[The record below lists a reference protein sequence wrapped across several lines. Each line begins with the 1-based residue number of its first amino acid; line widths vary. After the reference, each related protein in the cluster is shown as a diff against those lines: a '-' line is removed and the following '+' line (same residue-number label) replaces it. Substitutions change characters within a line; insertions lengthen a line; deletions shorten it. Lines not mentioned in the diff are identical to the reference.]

1 MHDPMNNIVKAQTR
15 PPECVAGGGDSLASN
30 VYFEFQVAKTA
41 VLRDR
46 ASLALMGRSTNGVL
60 LSFVIDTGGVPQDS
74 TVAPVFVAD
83 SVGAQ
88 LAKPVVAQLRFTPAE
103 VGGCRV
109 QQVVQGFVRVP
120 SVK

>member
-1 MHDPMNNIVKAQTR
+1 MGDPMNSIVVAPTQ
-15 PPECVAGGGDSLASN
+15 PPQCVAGGGDSLPSN
-30 VYFEFQVAKTA
+30 VYFEFQVARTA

-46 ASLALMGRSTNGVL
+46 ASLALMGRSNNGVL
-60 LSFVIDTGGVPQDS
+60 LSFVVDTGGVPRDS

-103 VGGCRV
+103 VEGCRV
-109 QQVVQGFVRVP
+109 QQVMQGFVRVP